1 VGPLTT
7 HSLLDRGGDARL
19 MGLVHNLE
27 AIVWEADLDSDRA
40 SFVSAG
46 ARDILGYGVEEWT
59 GTAGFW
65 RDHLHPDDREAALA
79 FAASEIAACR
89 DHQYEYRMIA
99 ADFREI
105 WFRDFVH
112 VVRNASGEPC
122 LLRGVMVDITDR
134 KRAEA
139 ALAESESR
147 FRTVFE
153 HAGLGIALVSAE
165 GKPLEVNRA
174 VEQLLGR
181 DARQLASIPFAEL
194 THPDDVEADSGL
206 YRKLSEGALDRYDL
220 EKRFL
225 HADGTVRW
233 GRLTC
238 TAVRGPDGE
247 FSHAVA
253 LVEDITERKALEEQL
268 LHAQKLDAV
277 GRLAGGVAH
286 DFNNLL
292 TALGGHAEFLV
303 AGLDPDDPR
312 RHEAEEIRRIGER
325 AANLTRHL
333 LAFSRRQMLQPRV
346 LDLAELVAELEKML
360 TRLIGEHIELRSVT
374 APDLWPVEADPGQLK
389 QVVVNLIV
397 NARDAMPTGGKLT
410 IELANAEVTDGA
422 DGALPGRYVRVVV
435 ADTGLGLDPGVRE
448 HLFEPFFTTK
458 ELGKGTGLGLATTY
472 GIVEQSGGFIRV
484 ESEPGRGTRFEVYL
498 PASES
503 VPEEPGPLPADAGGG
518 RETVMLVEDEQIV
531 REVVHQM
538 LERQGYEVLVAG
550 DGEEALA
557 LAEQHEGQID
567 VLATDV
573 VMPRMNGGE
582 LADRLL
588 PRRPGLRILF
598 MSGYTEDP
606 AVWEGREERK
616 AFLQKPFTA
625 GDLGAALRGLL
636 AAGRTG

>member
-1 VGPLTT
+1 L
-7 HSLLDRGGDARL
+7 
-19 MGLVHNLE
+19 
-27 AIVWEADLDSDRA
+27 
-40 SFVSAG
+40 
-46 ARDILGYGVEEWT
+46 
-59 GTAGFW
+59 
-65 RDHLHPDDREAALA
+65 
-79 FAASEIAACR
+79 
-89 DHQYEYRMIA
+89 
-99 ADFREI
+99 
-105 WFRDFVH
+105 
-112 VVRNASGEPC
+112 
-122 LLRGVMVDITDR
+122 
-134 KRAEA
+134 
-139 ALAESESR
+139 
-147 FRTVFE
+147 
-153 HAGLGIALVSAE
+153 
-165 GKPLEVNRA
+165 
-174 VEQLLGR
+174 
-181 DARQLASIPFAEL
+181 IPFADF
-194 THPDDVEADSGL
+194 THPEDVEADVGL
-206 YRKLSEGALDRYDL
+206 YRNLRDGALDRYDL

-238 TAVRGPDGE
+238 TAVRGPDGD

-312 RHEAEEIRRIGER
+312 RREAEEIRRIGER

-346 LDLAELVAELEKML
+346 LDLAEVVAELEKML

-374 APDLWPVEADPGQLK
+374 APDLWPVEADPGQLE

-397 NARDAMPTGGKLT
+397 NARDAMPTGGQLT
-410 IELANAEVTDGA
+410 IELANAEVADGA

-458 ELGKGTGLGLATTY
+458 ELGKGTGLGLATSY

-484 ESEPGRGTRFEVYL
+484 ESEPNRGTRFEVYL
-498 PASES
+498 PASDS
-503 VPEEPGPLPADAGGG
+503 AAKEPAPLPTDAGGG
-518 RETVMLVEDEQIV
+518 RETVMLVEDEQVV
-531 REVVHQM
+531 RDVVHQM

-588 PRRPGLRILF
+588 LRRPGLRILF
-598 MSGYTEDP
+598 MSGYAEDP